1 MQSERENVSN
11 FSIMVVVNS
20 WNPGGIPPIIDAVI
34 QIILN
39 RGAVPSNTIGRIN
52 SYLQLYNCFLK

>member
-1 MQSERENVSN
+1 
-11 FSIMVVVNS
+11 MVVVNS